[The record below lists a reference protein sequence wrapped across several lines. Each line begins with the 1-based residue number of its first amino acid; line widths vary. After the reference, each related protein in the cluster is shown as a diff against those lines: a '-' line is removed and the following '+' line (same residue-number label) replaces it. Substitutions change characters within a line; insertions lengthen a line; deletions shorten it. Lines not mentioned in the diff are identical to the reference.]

1 MSLVL
6 TALKWLAL
14 IAAGA
19 FVAFAVYIRVAGDDP
34 AVWHKDPATVGLSGA
49 VNEYIVSPSG
59 DDAMRASPVYAMTPE
74 ALAAAFEAVALA
86 KPGVTMLSNE
96 GGFATYIQ
104 RTTVMASRL
113 CLRQGGGGGRGRGT
127 FRLFPVP
134 LRESGFRRE
143 RGAGLSLAGRT
154 LTRAR
159 RG

>member
-34 AVWHKDPATVGLSGA
+34 AVWHQDPATVGLSGA

-96 GGFATYIQ
+96 GGFTTYIQ
-104 RTTVMASRL
+104 RTTVMAYPDYVSVRAVAAEGGAALFVYSRS
-113 CLRQGGGGGRGRGT
+113 RYGKADFG
-127 FRLFPVP
+127 VN
-134 LRESGFRRE
+134 E
-143 RGAGLSLAGRT
+143 
-154 LTRAR
+154 AR
-159 RG
+159 VSAWLDEL